1 MTKPLHDHTTQ
12 SGPTSTGS
20 YDVYQFLQELEKSY
34 ETSVKFANRDLSN
47 RASNQLSYLGKGWI
61 IAQAQDDGWVQL
73 YDSVQNPTAY
83 MSRLP
88 GHCWVAG
95 RHEIDRYWMEPVTRL

>member
-1 MTKPLHDHTTQ
+1 MNKPLHDHTTQ
-12 SGPTSTGS
+12 SGPIYSGPYTAK
-20 YDVYQFLQELEKSY
+20 QFLQQLERSY
-34 ETSVKFANRDLSN
+34 ETGVRFANRDLSN
-47 RASNQLSYLGKGWI
+47 HTANQLSYLSKGWI
-61 IAQAQDDGWVQL
+61 IAATSEFGVLL

-95 RHEIDRYWMEPVTRL
+95 RHELDQYWIQSTAKL